1 MKFAF
6 ILTAAFFSVF
16 ADPYFES
23 LTSFLRPVEKV
34 ENSCSGINGID
45 RIYYINLSTAKNRD
59 LYMRNLG
66 REHGLFLQRFE
77 AVSGWDL
84 SKHDLKFFY
93 LNCIFPNHTK
103 FSKSPGMIGCYL
115 SHLSILKDALESNYE
130 KIWILEDDVRF
141 LDSFKTYIEEALNE
155 LESERQ
161 SFDILYT
168 DLNSRF
174 LEKDGT
180 ITYYTFENCLPKGF
194 KRGITSFFREK
205 EGRFQKV
212 NRIQRRLGAY
222 SVIISRQGIKKILN
236 YFEHHKL
243 EYAYDVDIN
252 FIQDKIFYQTKID
265 VVSTLGAFG
274 STTSYQSGAS
284 N

>member
-1 MKFAF
+1 MK
-6 ILTAAFFSVF
+6 ILLFFTAFFSTLF
-16 ADPYFES
+16 AEPYFES
-23 LTSFLRPVEKV
+23 LKSFLRPVQKV
-34 ENSCSGINGID
+34 QSCFSGIKGVD
-45 RIYYINLSTAKNRD
+45 RIYYINLSKAKNRD
-59 LYMRNLG
+59 LYMKNLG
-66 REHGLFLQRFE
+66 KEHGLFLQRFE
-77 AVSGWDL
+77 AVSGWEL

-93 LNCIFPNHTK
+93 LNCIFPNQTK

-130 KIWILEDDVRF
+130 KIWILEDDVRVAHG
-141 LDSFKTYIEEALNE
+141 FKTYIEEALDE
-155 LESERQ
+155 LENQ
-161 SFDILYT
+161 GQPFDVLYT

-174 LEKDGT
+174 LEKDGS

-205 EGRFQKV
+205 ESRFEKV

-222 SVIISRQGIKKILN
+222 SVILSRQGIKKILD
-236 YFEHHKL
+236 YFENHKL

-265 VVSTLGAFG
+265 VVSTLGSFG
-274 STTSYQSGAS
+274 STTTYESGSS